1 MPQPSSFQIKSKK
14 SDFLVLVI
22 VLVLVLAILA
32 FHLITSFPGRHRLRN
47 ESFIS
52 NLQSPGHFLFCAAI
66 VLIVFSPIWIY
77 RRKVPK
83 EIHLDAENKTLH
95 IVSKRKNK
103 SLTLPLD
110 RISYH
115 YEAHALYCNLE
126 IYLTVESRRGHMIKP
141 LTRTIIVPAYGM
153 AINAD
158 SLRKLVNC
166 LKENGVEV
174 NRDAKPRSF
183 WDIIA
188 N

>member
-1 MPQPSSFQIKSKK
+1 MSEPPSLQIKSKK
-14 SDFLVLVI
+14 SDFFVLLIILVS
-22 VLVLVLAILA
+22 AILMLYVISS
-32 FHLITSFPGRHRLRN
+32 FHSRVVIHGRSYLKNIHRL
-47 ESFIS
+47 EH
-52 NLQSPGHFLFCAAI
+52 LLFCTVI
-66 VLIVFSPIWIY
+66 TLIVFSPIWIY

-83 EIHLDAENKTLH
+83 EIWLDRDSKTLH

-103 SLTLPLD
+103 SLTLPLE

-115 YEAHALYCNLE
+115 YETQALFCNLE
-126 IYLTVESRRGHMIKP
+126 IFLTVESSLGQTIKP

-153 AINAD
+153 AINTD

>member
-1 MPQPSSFQIKSKK
+1 MPQPPSLQIKSKK
-14 SDFLVLVI
+14 SDFVVLLIILVS
-22 VLVLVLAILA
+22 AILMLYMIST
-32 FHLITSFPGRHRLRN
+32 FHLKGLIYG
-47 ESFIS
+47 ESH
-52 NLQSPGHFLFCAAI
+52 LKYTQRVEHLLFCTVI
-66 VLIVFSPIWIY
+66 TLIVFSPIWIY

-103 SLTLPLD
+103 SLTLPLE

-115 YEAHALYCNLE
+115 YETQALFCNLE
-126 IYLTVESRRGHMIKP
+126 IYLTVESSQGHTIKP

-158 SLRKLVNC
+158 SLRKMVNC
-166 LKENGVEV
+166 LQENGVEV